1 MTSLKDLKKRVLE
14 LSFENSLTHIGS
26 CLDALP
32 IIYDIYSRKKD
43 KDIFVLSQ
51 GHTGLALY
59 VVLEE
64 FYSLKNRFYGI
75 DAQYLINK
83 HGTHPNRDLKHGIF
97 CSTGSLGHGLAIAV
111 GMALANRKR
120 DVYCLISD
128 GECAEGIIWES
139 LEMAYKLKLDNLK
152 IYLNFNGYSAYG
164 KVDEDRLIKKLK
176 SFEFPITIYKAKQL
190 DVPFLTGLEAHYHKM
205 SIEDYKQAGE
215 KLYAKA

>member
-14 LSFENSLTHIGS
+14 LSFENGLTHIGS